1 MRNADFDKND
11 PDDLIQHQSESER
24 SDVQRCAAE
33 PAGRRRRAVRIAS
46 VMNGIHSGFS
56 EQQFS
61 TNVLAARL
69 GVSVRYVQDLM
80 KDSGVGV
87 TARILELRLQK
98 AHAILTND
106 RDCMLRIGDVA
117 WSCGF
122 NEVSHFHRCF
132 RRRFGT
138 APGQFRAGR
147 WSKPAREAS
156 GSGLPVQ
163 PRITD
168 RAVPQLPVLRKT

>member
-24 SDVQRCAAE
+24 GDAQRRTAE
-33 PAGRRRRAVRIAS
+33 PGGRRRRAVRIGS
-46 VMNGIHSGFS
+46 VITGIDNGFS

-106 RDCMLRIGDVA
+106 RDCVLRIGDVA

-132 RRRFGT
+132 RRRFGA
-138 APGQFRAGR
+138 APGQFRAGMLEQALG
-147 WSKPAREAS
+147 KPAQEAL
-156 GSGLPVQ
+156 G
-163 PRITD
+163 
-168 RAVPQLPVLRKT
+168 

>member
-1 MRNADFDKND
+1 MGLWGTMRNADFDKND
-11 PDDLIQHQSESER
+11 PDDLIQHQSENER
-24 SDVQRCAAE
+24 SDVQRRAAA
-33 PAGRRRRAVRIAS
+33 PAERRRRAVRIAS
-46 VMNGIHSGFS
+46 IITGIDSGFS

-80 KDSGVGV
+80 KESGVGV
-87 TARILELRLQK
+87 TARVLELRLQK

-132 RRRFGT
+132 RRRFGA
-138 APGQFRAGR
+138 APGQFRAGALEQAL
-147 WSKPAREAS
+147 K
-156 GSGLPVQ
+156 
-163 PRITD
+163 
-168 RAVPQLPVLRKT
+168 